1 MFIYSH
7 RRGDWKRS
15 ECPFKLVI
23 SRQLLKKKNSWDFP
37 GSPVVKTLLFH
48 CRGVGLS
55 PGQGIKILHALMSR
69 PKTKKKK
76 KKIPKCFQHS
86 RRANRTQGR
95 LTSLCIS
102 LAYPL
107 PALHL
112 YVLILGLLW
121 SWKLGA
127 SPKKVLVVRKSQTLH
142 IHSLSDLTTQIPLTP
157 HLPCLTSFHAY
168 SPSYPA
174 VTSTAESTRP

>member
-1 MFIYSH
+1 MERINHQHKMFIYSH

-69 PKTKKKK
+69 PKLKKKK
-76 KKIPKCFQHS
+76 KKSPNASSTVGEQIEHREDS
-86 RRANRTQGR
+86 
-95 LTSLCIS
+95 
-102 LAYPL
+102 
-107 PALHL
+107 HL
-112 YVLILGLLW
+112 SVF
-121 SWKLGA
+121 
-127 SPKKVLVVRKSQTLH
+127 P
-142 IHSLSDLTTQIPLTP
+142 
-157 HLPCLTSFHAY
+157 
-168 SPSYPA
+168 
-174 VTSTAESTRP
+174 